1 MMFCSPSFPTCRM
14 AAIPSSGL
22 FDGLGL
28 GGEMKLMPVPTTGCG
43 DGDALLNEVKISF
56 YPDFSYE
63 LLIIAIILFFI
74 LNSIFIVTWF
84 VCQHANPAFFLA
96 AIPPRS

>member
-1 MMFCSPSFPTCRM
+1 MMFCSSPFPTCRM
-14 AAIPSSGL
+14 AA
-22 FDGLGL
+22 GLGL

-56 YPDFSYE
+56 YREFNYE
-63 LLIIAIILFFI
+63 LLIIAIILFFL

-84 VCQHANPAFFLA
+84 VCQDANPAFFLA

>member
-1 MMFCSPSFPTCRM
+1 M
-14 AAIPSSGL
+14 AA
-22 FDGLGL
+22 GLGL
-28 GGEMKLMPVPTTGCG
+28 GGEMKLMPVPMTGCG

-56 YPDFSYE
+56 YPEFSYE

-84 VCQHANPAFFLA
+84 VCQDANPAFFLA

>member
-1 MMFCSPSFPTCRM
+1 M
-14 AAIPSSGL
+14 AA
-22 FDGLGL
+22 GLGL

-56 YPDFSYE
+56 YPEFSCE

-84 VCQHANPAFFLA
+84 VC
-96 AIPPRS
+96 